1 MDTVNTYCAGSG
13 INENT
18 IQSQITSQKRIF
30 AVHEPEFSV
39 QSMQSIQ
46 VVVEIDIFQQK
57 LLDKVGVNQQNVA
70 VQQFRLL

>member
-30 AVHEPEFSV
+30 AVHEPEFSG

-46 VVVEIDIFQQK
+46 VVVEIDIF
-57 LLDKVGVNQQNVA
+57 
-70 VQQFRLL
+70 